1 MSDPLPTSP
10 PTSITPD
17 DPLGDIVL
25 PDPATLKL
33 AGLEILVLQRG
44 SSLPGD

>member
-10 PTSITPD
+10 ITSITPD
-17 DPLGDIVL
+17 DPLEGIVL

-44 SSLPGD
+44 SSLPGN